1 MNFNLNKTM
10 LLMGACTALGLAYS
24 PCVHAAS
31 PSLMAQAVQQAK
43 KVTGHV
49 VDVDGPVIGA
59 SVVEKGN
66 PKNGAVT
73 DLDGNFTLNV
83 KPGATLVVSYVGY
96 KTQEIP
102 VGNQSDFAITLKVD
116 DKTLEDVVVVGYGVQ
131 KKKLVTGATVEVKGD
146 DIEKMNTTQVLGAL
160 QSKTPGVN
168 ITAVSGQPGDGFKV
182 AVRGAGTNSD
192 TKPIYVIDGVAG
204 GDINNLNPADIERID
219 VLKDAA
225 SAAIYGANG
234 ANGVILIT
242 TKQGK
247 VGKISVSYDGNIG
260 WQNMYRIPKLLNAK
274 QYMQV
279 QDMVSMNN
287 GGSAYDWSKYIDA
300 DLLKAYQDG
309 SNSGTDWLDIL
320 RNKNA
325 ITTNHDINI
334 TGGSDRSR
342 FSTGVGYQYQDGILG
357 GDYAKSDFR
366 RFTIRLNSEHVLYR
380 NDKGLD
386 VVKFGENLYFQ
397 HREKQGIQIGNQYSN
412 VLSTALRANPCVPVY
427 DKDGNYFDSDDLKK
441 SGTEGWM
448 NYNSYTLNPI
458 YQLVNSQSANNKSRN
473 FTLNAIGYIE
483 VQPIKGLTYRGQVNY
498 SQNSY
503 SYRYFLPIYSANT
516 TNKDGF
522 RTTDET
528 NQQMGLG
535 WTWSMTHTLNYKFA
549 LNNHHFDALVG
560 TEYYQTRP
568 GMGESLTGM
577 ATSSIYGDFKHGY
590 LSLTKDRNGGATV
603 TGTPYTDETANS
615 YFGRINY
622 DYNETYMFSAIL
634 RADGSSR
641 FADGHRWGYFPSF
654 SAGWVISNEKFMQPT
669 ASWLD
674 FLKFRAGW
682 GQNGNKNI
690 GDDFGYL
697 ATFSYGDYGNY
708 SFGNTKE
715 NSTQGAYLSRLSN
728 DDLKWETSEQTDLG
742 IDARFLNGRLGATMD
757 WYYKKTKDLL
767 VQVQVPGTSG
777 FSTQW
782 QNAGTVRNTG
792 FEIALNWNDKI
803 GRDFNYGVNWNMA
816 YNSNKVTKINNAN
829 HYNEG
834 GNDLLA
840 QNTGIM
846 ARMEE
851 GHPIGYFYG
860 YKTEGV
866 MQNAAD
872 IQAYLDKNCGG
883 NAANSLQGTD
893 IKPGDLK
900 FVDVNHDGKIDGN
913 DKTELGD
920 PNPDVT
926 MGFGFNIGYKG
937 FDLSATAYGAFGQ
950 QVMRSWRKFTDGQYE
965 NYTTEVYKYWHGE
978 GTSNKYPRL
987 APGNTGPNWQQI
999 SDIYCENASYLRL
1012 QNLTVGYDFKSI
1024 WKSCPFEQLRLY
1036 FTAQNLFTI
1045 TGYDGMDPEN
1055 GMALNSSEPWVTGVD
1070 VGNYPSPR
1078 TYLIGVN
1085 IKF

>member
-10 LLMGACTALGLAYS
+10 LLMGACTALGLTYS

-83 KPGATLVVSYVGY
+83 KPGATLVVSYIGY
-96 KTQEIP
+96 KTQEVA
-102 VGNQSDFAITLKVD
+102 VGNQSNLSITMKAD

-247 VGKISVSYDGNIG
+247 AGKISVSYDGNIG

-427 DKDGNYFDSDDLKK
+427 DKDGN
-441 SGTEGWM
+441 
-448 NYNSYTLNPI
+448 
-458 YQLVNSQSANNKSRN
+458 
-473 FTLNAIGYIE
+473 
-483 VQPIKGLTYRGQVNY
+483 
-498 SQNSY
+498 
-503 SYRYFLPIYSANT
+503 
-516 TNKDGF
+516 
-522 RTTDET
+522 
-528 NQQMGLG
+528 
-535 WTWSMTHTLNYKFA
+535 
-549 LNNHHFDALVG
+549 
-560 TEYYQTRP
+560 
-568 GMGESLTGM
+568 
-577 ATSSIYGDFKHGY
+577 
-590 LSLTKDRNGGATV
+590 
-603 TGTPYTDETANS
+603 
-615 YFGRINY
+615 
-622 DYNETYMFSAIL
+622 
-634 RADGSSR
+634 
-641 FADGHRWGYFPSF
+641 
-654 SAGWVISNEKFMQPT
+654 
-669 ASWLD
+669 
-674 FLKFRAGW
+674 
-682 GQNGNKNI
+682 
-690 GDDFGYL
+690 
-697 ATFSYGDYGNY
+697 
-708 SFGNTKE
+708 
-715 NSTQGAYLSRLSN
+715 
-728 DDLKWETSEQTDLG
+728 
-742 IDARFLNGRLGATMD
+742 
-757 WYYKKTKDLL
+757 
-767 VQVQVPGTSG
+767 
-777 FSTQW
+777 
-782 QNAGTVRNTG
+782 
-792 FEIALNWNDKI
+792 
-803 GRDFNYGVNWNMA
+803 
-816 YNSNKVTKINNAN
+816 
-829 HYNEG
+829 
-834 GNDLLA
+834 
-840 QNTGIM
+840 
-846 ARMEE
+846 
-851 GHPIGYFYG
+851 
-860 YKTEGV
+860 
-866 MQNAAD
+866 
-872 IQAYLDKNCGG
+872 
-883 NAANSLQGTD
+883 
-893 IKPGDLK
+893 
-900 FVDVNHDGKIDGN
+900 
-913 DKTELGD
+913 
-920 PNPDVT
+920 
-926 MGFGFNIGYKG
+926 
-937 FDLSATAYGAFGQ
+937 
-950 QVMRSWRKFTDGQYE
+950 
-965 NYTTEVYKYWHGE
+965 
-978 GTSNKYPRL
+978 
-987 APGNTGPNWQQI
+987 
-999 SDIYCENASYLRL
+999 
-1012 QNLTVGYDFKSI
+1012 
-1024 WKSCPFEQLRLY
+1024 
-1036 FTAQNLFTI
+1036 
-1045 TGYDGMDPEN
+1045 
-1055 GMALNSSEPWVTGVD
+1055 
-1070 VGNYPSPR
+1070 
-1078 TYLIGVN
+1078 
-1085 IKF
+1085 

>member
-24 PCVHAAS
+24 PSIHAVS
-31 PSLMAQAVQQAK
+31 PSLTAQAVQQAK
-43 KVTGHV
+43 KVSGHI
-49 VDVDGPVIGA
+49 VDADGPVIGA

-131 KKKLVTGATVEVKGD
+131 KKKLVTGATVEVKGE

-247 VGKISVSYDGNIG
+247 AGKISVSYDGNIG

-560 TEYYQTRP
+560 TEYY
-568 GMGESLTGM
+568 
-577 ATSSIYGDFKHGY
+577 
-590 LSLTKDRNGGATV
+590 
-603 TGTPYTDETANS
+603 
-615 YFGRINY
+615 
-622 DYNETYMFSAIL
+622 
-634 RADGSSR
+634 
-641 FADGHRWGYFPSF
+641 
-654 SAGWVISNEKFMQPT
+654 
-669 ASWLD
+669 
-674 FLKFRAGW
+674 
-682 GQNGNKNI
+682 
-690 GDDFGYL
+690 
-697 ATFSYGDYGNY
+697 
-708 SFGNTKE
+708 
-715 NSTQGAYLSRLSN
+715 
-728 DDLKWETSEQTDLG
+728 
-742 IDARFLNGRLGATMD
+742 
-757 WYYKKTKDLL
+757 
-767 VQVQVPGTSG
+767 
-777 FSTQW
+777 
-782 QNAGTVRNTG
+782 
-792 FEIALNWNDKI
+792 
-803 GRDFNYGVNWNMA
+803 
-816 YNSNKVTKINNAN
+816 
-829 HYNEG
+829 
-834 GNDLLA
+834 
-840 QNTGIM
+840 
-846 ARMEE
+846 
-851 GHPIGYFYG
+851 
-860 YKTEGV
+860 
-866 MQNAAD
+866 
-872 IQAYLDKNCGG
+872 
-883 NAANSLQGTD
+883 
-893 IKPGDLK
+893 
-900 FVDVNHDGKIDGN
+900 
-913 DKTELGD
+913 
-920 PNPDVT
+920 
-926 MGFGFNIGYKG
+926 
-937 FDLSATAYGAFGQ
+937 
-950 QVMRSWRKFTDGQYE
+950 
-965 NYTTEVYKYWHGE
+965 
-978 GTSNKYPRL
+978 
-987 APGNTGPNWQQI
+987 
-999 SDIYCENASYLRL
+999 
-1012 QNLTVGYDFKSI
+1012 
-1024 WKSCPFEQLRLY
+1024 
-1036 FTAQNLFTI
+1036 
-1045 TGYDGMDPEN
+1045 
-1055 GMALNSSEPWVTGVD
+1055 
-1070 VGNYPSPR
+1070 
-1078 TYLIGVN
+1078 
-1085 IKF
+1085 